1 MKAIHDY
8 IYKCIFDC
16 TSFTIFDIFHHIH
29 MYLLKCHSR
38 LLNVNSDISEELV
51 IAMATIYPWRSQK
64 WATDHG
70 CTRGR
75 VSVDFDSPLV
85 HSSNKHIRLSL
96 CVSPCFWLLEDMNFV
111 NRKFPRAG
119 FNPPPPSRSTYTPS
133 RSTLVPF
140 LPYDPHWFKRQ
151 MIKIWCLWNKKNYK
165 IKNDFNVTQY
175 KAEQLCEHR

>member
-1 MKAIHDY
+1 M
-8 IYKCIFDC
+8 
-16 TSFTIFDIFHHIH
+16 HIWLH
-29 MYLLKCHSR
+29 QLYHFWYFPSHTHVFIVQKCHSR

-111 NRKFPRAG
+111 NRKFPRAPLDHLYPLQINFG
-119 FNPPPPSRSTYTPS
+119 SLTP
-133 RSTLVPF
+133 
-140 LPYDPHWFKRQ
+140 
-151 MIKIWCLWNKKNYK
+151 IWSPL
-165 IKNDFNVTQY
+165 I
-175 KAEQLCEHR
+175 